1 MPEIDEDQ
9 YELLKDRLVRC
20 QALIH
25 WLALPWQSNDPDFA
39 AYDHYGHDLPE
50 NVELE
55 ETWFEVVRG
64 GVRPENVEEKI
75 RVVCD
80 QCSGTG
86 NFFNTHMKCSYCV
99 GNGYVEATRFV
110 PMSAPPVGTQE

>member
-25 WLALPWQSNDPDFA
+25 WLALPWQSGDPDFA

-55 ETWFEVVRG
+55 ATWFEVVRG
-64 GVRPENVEEKI
+64 GVRPQRHVETVK
-75 RVVCD
+75 VVCPRCKGEGIVTVAIPEGIQTYGCTVCD
-80 QCSGTG
+80 G
-86 NFFNTHMKCSYCV
+86 
-99 GNGYVEATRFV
+99 
-110 PMSAPPVGTQE
+110 VGTLDAQRSV